1 MEYILTLVAI
11 ILLISLPIIVVIQEI
26 RSDKEFKKALEQL
39 AYEDALNDISNLIK
53 SKFAESTKIKK
64 IKEVLNKLKKNGCK
78 K

>member
-39 AYEDALNDISNLIK
+39 SYEDTLNDISNIIK
-53 SKFAESTKIKK
+53 EKWKESTKIAK
-64 IKEVLNKLKKNGCK
+64 IKNALNKLKKK
-78 K
+78 Q